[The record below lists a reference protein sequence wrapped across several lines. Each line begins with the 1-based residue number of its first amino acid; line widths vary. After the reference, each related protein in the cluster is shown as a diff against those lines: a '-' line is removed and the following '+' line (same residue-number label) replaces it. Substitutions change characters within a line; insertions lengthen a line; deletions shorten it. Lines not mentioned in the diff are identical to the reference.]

1 MSDKQKDI
9 LIYVGFLILSTALS
23 IWSLITE
30 SFVTFALMGIF
41 AIRSLYNVIKTLGQD
56 ENT

>member
-1 MSDKQKDI
+1 MSEKQKDI
-9 LIYVGFLILSTALS
+9 LIYVGFLILSTVLS

-41 AIRSLYNVIKTLGQD
+41 AIRSLYNIIKTLGQD

>member
-1 MSDKQKDI
+1 MSEKQKDI
-9 LIYVGFLILSTALS
+9 LIYAGFLILSTVLS

-30 SFVTFALMGIF
+30 SFVTCVLMGIF

>member
-1 MSDKQKDI
+1 MSEKQKDI
-9 LIYVGFLILSTALS
+9 LIYVGFLILSTVLS

-30 SFVTFALMGIF
+30 SFVTFVLMGIF